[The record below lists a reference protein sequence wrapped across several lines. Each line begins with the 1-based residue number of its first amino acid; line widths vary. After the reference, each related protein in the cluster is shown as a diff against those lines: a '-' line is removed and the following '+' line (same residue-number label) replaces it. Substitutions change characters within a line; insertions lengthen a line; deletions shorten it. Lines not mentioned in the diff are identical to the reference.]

1 VSAQKQRDVSEW
13 WSNNPQTYG
22 DLHGEALH
30 AGVQTTVGDTE
41 FFKHADRTFF
51 GWNRHLHHQQP
62 FDRLFPYDRFRGK
75 RVLEIGCGMGAM
87 AALWAAQGAEVTAV
101 DLAPFSVEMTRRRL
115 SIMGLPGKVIEA
127 DGRTLPFTDAEF
139 DYVYSWGV
147 LHHSPDLAHSLREMM
162 RVLRRDGEFGLML
175 YHRHSLFYAWRI
187 RYREGFLHN
196 ESDFLDP
203 VSLSSRYT
211 DASEAEGN
219 PHTWPVTRSELRRV
233 LGLYSSD
240 LRFRVLGSEID
251 HILNMMLPGL
261 GRIMPQWALKPWARR
276 FGWSLW
282 FSGTRG

>member
-1 VSAQKQRDVSEW
+1 MSAERSREVSGW
-13 WSNNPQTYG
+13 WSSNPQTYG
-22 DLHGEALH
+22 DLHGKASH
-30 AGVQTTVGDTE
+30 GGAQTTVGDAE
-41 FFKHADRTFF
+41 FFEHADRTFF
-51 GWNRHLHHQQP
+51 RWNQHLHHKQP
-62 FDRLFPYDRFRGK
+62 FDRLFPYERFRGK

-87 AALWAAQGAEVTAV
+87 AALWASRGAEVTAV
-101 DLAPFSVEMTRRRL
+101 DLAPRSVEMTRRRL
-115 SIMGLPGKVIEA
+115 SLMGLAGKVIEA
-127 DGRTLPFTDAEF
+127 DGRTLPFSDGEF

-147 LHHSPDLAHSLREMM
+147 LHHSPDLALSLREMM
-162 RVLRRDGEFGLML
+162 RVLRRNGEFGLML
-175 YHRHSLFYAWRI
+175 YHRHSLFYAWRV

-233 LGLYSSD
+233 LGSYSSD
-240 LRFRVLGSEID
+240 IRFRVLGSEVD

-261 GRIMPQWALKPWARR
+261 GRITPRWALKPWARR

-282 FSGTRG
+282 CCGTRA